1 VATVNGEET
10 VDAKDVVVL
19 TKDTFDSAVNEAEIM
34 LVKFYAPWCGHCK
47 HLAPEYAKA
56 ATELLKN
63 DPPVKLAE
71 VDATVETELAERF
84 EITGYPTLKIF
95 RKGVASDYNG
105 PREAAGIVKFMRA
118 QAGPAAKVIEDTPE
132 ALTAFESASPD
143 VAVIGY
149 VSEGSTE
156 ESNFL
161 ALANA
166 NRDDLRFALVHTKA
180 TPKLI
185 VRRHWDGEEKEAA
198 FSGNMGSLEEMKKWL
213 PTAVVPLAGV
223 FNADVA
229 KRYADLGL
237 PRFVVFSRVDEKNDR
252 AGLRY
257 LLNRMRKAAG
267 EFKGKLAFVAM
278 DKSSR
283 EFSEFNFA
291 PEAKIGVA
299 VLANTG
305 KYRADS
311 ITELN
316 VDALKA
322 FARDYLADK
331 VEKYLKSE
339 PIPEKNDEPV
349 RVLVG
354 KNFQEEV
361 LDSKK
366 DTFFMAYAPWC
377 GHCKALHPKWEE
389 LAKKLQKHNDKVVIA
404 NIDATAN
411 DLPPQYNIRGFPT
424 IFFVKAGHG
433 DKPLQ
438 YEGGRE
444 VADLEK
450 YVRDHTSFVLKDEL

>member
-1 VATVNGEET
+1 
-10 VDAKDVVVL
+10 
-19 TKDTFDSAVNEAEIM
+19 
-34 LVKFYAPWCGHCK
+34 
-47 HLAPEYAKA
+47 
-56 ATELLKN
+56 LLKN

-84 EITGYPTLKIF
+84 NVRGYPTLKIF

-132 ALTAFESASPD
+132 ALAAFEEGSTD
-143 VAVIGY
+143 VAVVGY
-149 VSEGSTE
+149 VAEGSAE

-166 NRDDLRFALVHTKA
+166 NRDDLRFALVHTTA
-180 TPKLI
+180 APKLI
-185 VRRHWDGEEKEAA
+185 VRRHWDGEEKEVVYPG
-198 FSGNMGSLEEMKKWL
+198 SMGSLEEMKKWL

-229 KRYADLGL
+229 KRYADIHM
-237 PRFVVFSRVDEKNDR
+237 PRFVVFGRVDEKNDR
-252 AGLRY
+252 AGVRY
-257 LLNRMRKAAG
+257 LLNRLRRAAA
-267 EFKGKLAFVAM
+267 EFAGKLVFVAM

-283 EFSEFNFA
+283 EFAELNFP

-299 VLANTG
+299 VLSSTG

-311 ITELN
+311 ITELK

-322 FARDYLADK
+322 FARDFLDGK

-339 PIPEKNDEPV
+339 PIPEMNDEPV
-349 RVLVG
+349 RVIVG
-354 KNFQEEV
+354 KSFQEEV

-366 DTFFMAYAPWC
+366 DTFLVAYAPWC

-389 LAKKLQKHNDKVVIA
+389 LAEKMQKFNDKVVIA
-404 NIDATAN
+404 KIDATAN
-411 DLPPQYNIRGFPT
+411 DLPPQFNVRGFPT
-424 IFFVKAGHG
+424 IFLVKAGHG

-438 YEGGRE
+438 YEGSRE

-450 YVRDHTSFVLKDEL
+450 YVREHTSFNLKEEL